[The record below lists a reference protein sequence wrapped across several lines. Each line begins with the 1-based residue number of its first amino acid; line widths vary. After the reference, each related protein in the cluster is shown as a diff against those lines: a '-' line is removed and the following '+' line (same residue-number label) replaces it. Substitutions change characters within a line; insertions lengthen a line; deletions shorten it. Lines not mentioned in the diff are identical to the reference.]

1 MRGTH
6 THIVVGYC
14 KSVQPLD
21 YIILFSQEDLSQC
34 HPTSE
39 TMINLDNL
47 NFVHWDYPAIYEGI
61 MSPENNFIMI
71 IQNFWMTVTSSI
83 GYIFLI
89 PFFQVI

>member
-1 MRGTH
+1 MA
-6 THIVVGYC
+6 HIVVGFIA
-14 KSVQPLD
+14 SHPPLD
-21 YIILFSQEDLSQC
+21 YIILLSQEDLSQC
-34 HPTSE
+34 QPSNG

-47 NFVHWDYPAIYEGI
+47 NFLNWDYPAIYEGV

-89 PFFQVI
+89 PFFQVL